1 MLRDILG
8 LGRLI
13 LFMEKVIN
21 VFYIHFK
28 LNLLRINILR
38 WNR

>member
-13 LFMEKVIN
+13 LFMAKVIN

-28 LNLLRINILR
+28 LNSLDTKILR
-38 WNR
+38 

>member
-13 LFMEKVIN
+13 LFMAN
-21 VFYIHFK
+21 VFYIYFK
-28 LNLLRINILR
+28 LNLLEINNILR
-38 WNR
+38 

>member
-13 LFMEKVIN
+13 LFMAKVIN
-21 VFYIHFK
+21 VFCIHFK
-28 LNLLRINILR
+28 LNSLDIKILR
-38 WNR
+38 